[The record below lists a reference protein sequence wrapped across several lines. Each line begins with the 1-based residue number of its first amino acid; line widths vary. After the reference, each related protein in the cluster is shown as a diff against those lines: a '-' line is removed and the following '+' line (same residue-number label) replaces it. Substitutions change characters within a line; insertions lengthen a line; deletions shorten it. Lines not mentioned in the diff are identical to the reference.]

1 MICNSYSQT
10 GDFLPSLQV
19 VQFLLG
25 HVDKRGVY
33 QALMLAINLGHDEI
47 AEMIIEH
54 PIYEDISAEIKV
66 RVFITKVKVK
76 VFILTPNC

>member
-1 MICNSYSQT
+1 MIIIKVVCFTEYCR
-10 GDFLPSLQV
+10 LQV

-54 PIYEDISAEIKV
+54 PVYEDISAEIKAS
-66 RVFITKVKVK
+66 TKNT
-76 VFILTPNC
+76 I